1 MIGHPLITTTSCR
14 MQLMLCVYWRE
25 IYNLSHLT
33 SHSEFTVYIFLYIVS
48 INNIK
53 LENYLKL
60 KIQEQS

>member
-1 MIGHPLITTTSCR
+1 
-14 MQLMLCVYWRE
+14 MLCVYWRE